1 MLKSLRKQFRKQNSL
16 TAIIAMFCL
25 TVIELTALH
34 KGIDGALLTTV
45 VGFIAGLGGY
55 WFGRNGHSQ
64 TTPES
69 SDGAIEVNST

>member
-1 MLKSLRKQFRKQNSL
+1 MLKALRKRLRKQNSL
-16 TAIIAMFCL
+16 APIIAMLCL

-55 WFGRNGHSQ
+55 WLGRNGHSQ
-64 TTPES
+64 VAPEW
-69 SDGAIEVNST
+69 SDGATEVNST